1 MKGYKKITAEE
12 LGGNTFKMIGSDWM
26 LVTATDKDGGYNTM
40 TASWGGLGI
49 LWNKPVAFVFI
60 RPQRYTHE
68 FSESGTLATLTFF
81 GGEYRRELA
90 YCGRVSGRDTDKIK
104 DAGLTPAVTDEG
116 SMGFLESTVIV
127 SCKKLYT
134 DVLKKEGFF
143 DPALAESN
151 YTDDFHT
158 VYVYEI
164 ESVYVKE

>member
-1 MKGYKKITAEE
+1 MKGYKKITAEA

-90 YCGRVSGRDTDKIK
+90 YLGRVSGRDTDKIK
-104 DAGLTPAVTDEG
+104 DMGLTPVTTDEG
-116 SMGFLESTVIV
+116 ATGFGEAEVIV
-127 SCKKLYT
+127 SCSKLYS

-143 DPALAESN
+143 DPALAEQN

-164 ESVYVKE
+164 EAVYVKE